1 MRLSSLNLCR
11 TRMSDLSV
19 LTRMPLFHLDLR
31 RTRAA
36 DLLPLTGVGLAC
48 LDIRFTVI
56 RDVSP
61 LGQTPLEE
69 LSFHPSRIQ
78 EGLGV
83 LKGIRTLWTINRT
96 PAEEFWRKHST
107 ELSTTR
113 RSAS

>member
-1 MRLSSLNLCR
+1 MRLSWLNLCR
-11 TRMSDLSV
+11 TRMTDLSV

-31 RTRAA
+31 GTRAA

-69 LSFHPSRIQ
+69 RSFHPSRIQ

-83 LKGIRTLWTINRT
+83 LQGIRTLRTINRT
-96 PAEEFWRKHST
+96 PADEFRMRHGT
-107 ELSTTR
+107 EF
-113 RSAS
+113 